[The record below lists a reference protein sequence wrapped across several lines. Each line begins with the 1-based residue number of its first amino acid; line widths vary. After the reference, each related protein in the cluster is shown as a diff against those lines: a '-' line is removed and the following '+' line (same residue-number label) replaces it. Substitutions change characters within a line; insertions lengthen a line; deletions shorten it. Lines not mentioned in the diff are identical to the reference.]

1 MVEGKGF
8 EGGRRLR
15 VSEEEDSWLVLS
27 TVVFGSFWDAH
38 ASKVGIENC
47 GFDCKSKL
55 YHRGTARSCN
65 N

>member
-38 ASKVGIENC
+38 ASKVGIENFSIYTSYC
-47 GFDCKSKL
+47 VLSKPI
-55 YHRGTARSCN
+55 N
-65 N
+65 